1 MATWSSSITES
12 GTIPFMPTSLKFLR
26 KRETRSNGGK
36 PSDWSATAIP
46 WRGQRSTSKCVRTA
60 GPSILCPGL
69 RSHRYFYS
77 VKIVYEP
84 IERNS
89 ARRQPMRFVGKHG
102 MPVALLFVGMALG
115 FFLAG
120 HWVPNVAAVP
130 RQDYESLQAFTNIL
144 SIVKKSYVQEVDT
157 KNLINGAI
165 NGMLS
170 SLDPHSAYLTP
181 DLYKELQMDTQGR
194 FGGLGIEITVKN
206 GVLTVVSP
214 IEDTPAFKAG
224 IKPGDMIFK
233 IGDEFT
239 KDMTLVD
246 AVKKMRG
253 PKGTK
258 IKISIKR
265 EGVPELIDY
274 TLERDTIRVQ
284 SVRSR
289 GLDEGYGYIRLAQFQ
304 ERSDRDVQKALEKLA
319 AEKGGLKGLVLDLR
333 NNPGGLLTQAVRVAD
348 LFLDSGLIVYTE
360 GRIESQKQKFF
371 AQKEGSWLDF
381 PIVVLVN
388 GGSASASEIVAGA
401 LQDHKRAVV
410 LGTKTFGKGSV
421 QTILP
426 LDDNSAL
433 RLTTARYFTPKG
445 RSIQATGIVP
455 DIVVENAT
463 TPDGKPDAPRRP
475 GLREENLPGHLQN
488 PTQTPNST
496 QDQLDKEKENQIP
509 SSGPTGDE
517 TIDNDAQL
525 KRALDLLKSWDVFKQ
540 IVQKKA
546 A

>member
-1 MATWSSSITES
+1 M
-12 GTIPFMPTSLKFLR
+12 
-26 KRETRSNGGK
+26 
-36 PSDWSATAIP
+36 
-46 WRGQRSTSKCVRTA
+46 Q
-60 GPSILCPGL
+60 
-69 RSHRYFYS
+69 
-77 VKIVYEP
+77 
-84 IERNS
+84 S
-89 ARRQPMRFVGKHG
+89 ARRHI
-102 MPVALLFVGMALG
+102 MPIVLLLLGVALG

-120 HWVPNVAAVP
+120 QWVPNVSAVP
-130 RQDYESLQAFTNIL
+130 RQDYESLEAFTNIL
-144 SIVKKSYVQEVDT
+144 SIVKKNYVEDVET
-157 KNLINGAI
+157 KTLVNGAI
-165 NGMLS
+165 NGMLN

-181 DLYKELQMDTQGR
+181 ELYKDLQMDTQGR
-194 FGGLGIEITVKN
+194 FGGLGIEITVKG

-233 IGDEFT
+233 IEDEFT

-258 IKISIKR
+258 INLSIKR
-265 EGVPELIDY
+265 EGVPELIDF
-274 TLERDTIRVQ
+274 TLMRDTIRVQ

-289 GLDEGYGYIRLAQFQ
+289 VLESGYGYIRLAQFQ

-333 NNPGGLLTQAVRVAD
+333 NNPGGLLTQAVRIAD

-360 GRIESQKQKFF
+360 GRIESQKQKYF
-371 AQKEGSWLDF
+371 AQKDGSWMDF
-381 PIVVLVN
+381 PMVVLVN

-433 RLTTARYFTPKG
+433 RLTTARYFTPSG

-455 DIVVENAT
+455 DIVVDAT
-463 TPDGKPDAPRRP
+463 QPQDGKPEEKKRP
-475 GLREENLPGHLQN
+475 MLREENLPGHLPSPQSA
-488 PTQTPNST
+488 PGQP
-496 QDQLDKEKENQIP
+496 QDQSDKDKEKLVP
-509 SSGPTGDE
+509 SSAPTGDE
-517 TIDNDAQL
+517 SIDNDTQL
-525 KRALDLLKSWDVFKQ
+525 KRSLDLLKSWDVFKQ
-540 IVQKKA
+540 LVQKKA

>member
-1 MATWSSSITES
+1 MRI
-12 GTIPFMPTSLKFLR
+12 
-26 KRETRSNGGK
+26 
-36 PSDWSATAIP
+36 
-46 WRGQRSTSKCVRTA
+46 
-60 GPSILCPGL
+60 
-69 RSHRYFYS
+69 
-77 VKIVYEP
+77 VK
-84 IERNS
+84 
-89 ARRQPMRFVGKHG
+89 KHG
-102 MPVALLFVGMALG
+102 MPVVLLLVGVALG

-120 HWVPNVAAVP
+120 QWVPSVSAVA
-130 RQDYESLQAFTNIL
+130 RQDYESLEAFTNVL
-144 SIVKKSYVQEVDT
+144 SIVRKNYVEDVET
-157 KNLINGAI
+157 KNLVTGAI

-224 IKPGDMIFK
+224 VKPGDMIFK
-233 IGDEFT
+233 IEDEFT
-239 KDMTLVD
+239 KDMTLID

-265 EGVPELIDY
+265 EVVPELIDF
-274 TLERDTIRVQ
+274 TLMRDTIRVQ

-289 GLDEGYGYIRLAQFQ
+289 TLEEGYGYVRLAQFQ
-304 ERSDRDVQKALEKLA
+304 ERSDRDLQKALEKLA
-319 AEKGGLKGLVLDLR
+319 AEKGGIKGLVLDLR
-333 NNPGGLLTQAVRVAD
+333 NNPGGLLTQAVRVSD

-360 GRIESQKQKFF
+360 GRIESQKQKYF
-371 AQKEGSWLDF
+371 AQKEGTWMDF
-381 PIVVLVN
+381 PVVVLVN

-433 RLTTARYFTPKG
+433 RLTTARYFTPNG
-445 RSIQATGIVP
+445 RSIQALGIVP
-455 DIVVENAT
+455 DIVVDSS
-463 TPDGKPDAPRRP
+463 PQDAKAEDKKRQ
-475 GLREENLPGHLQN
+475 GLREENLPGHLAN
-488 PTQTPNST
+488 PQQTPAPQ
-496 QDQLDKEKENQIP
+496 QDQGDKEKEKLVP
-509 SSGPTGDE
+509 PSGPTGDE
-517 TIDNDAQL
+517 TIDNDVQL

-540 IVQKKA
+540 LVQKKA

>member
-1 MATWSSSITES
+1 MRSMTKH
-12 GTIPFMPTSLKFLR
+12 GVSL
-26 KRETRSNGGK
+26 
-36 PSDWSATAIP
+36 
-46 WRGQRSTSKCVRTA
+46 
-60 GPSILCPGL
+60 SILL
-69 RSHRYFYS
+69 
-77 VKIVYEP
+77 
-84 IERNS
+84 
-89 ARRQPMRFVGKHG
+89 VGI
-102 MPVALLFVGMALG
+102 ALG
-115 FFLAG
+115 FVLAG
-120 HWVPNVAAVP
+120 QWVPNVSAVP
-130 RQDYESLQAFTNIL
+130 RQDYETLETFTNIL
-144 SIVKKSYVQEVDT
+144 SIVKKNYVEDVET
-157 KNLINGAI
+157 KNLVNGAI
-165 NGMLS
+165 NGMLT

-194 FGGLGIEITVKN
+194 FGGLGIEITVRN

-224 IKPGDMIFK
+224 VKPGDMIFK
-233 IGDEFT
+233 IEDDFT

-246 AVKKMRG
+246 AVKRMRG
-253 PKGTK
+253 PKGSK
-258 IKISIKR
+258 INLSIKR
-265 EGVPELIDY
+265 EGNPELINLSL
-274 TLERDTIRVQ
+274 TRDTIRVQ
-284 SVRSR
+284 SVRNR
-289 GLDEGYGYIRLAQFQ
+289 TLEPGYGYIRLAQFQ
-304 ERSDRDVQKALEKLA
+304 ERSDRDLQRALEKMA

-333 NNPGGLLTQAVRVAD
+333 NNPGGLLTQAVRISD
-348 LFLDSGLIVYTE
+348 IFLDSGLIVYTD

-371 AQKEGSWLDF
+371 AQKDASSMDF
-381 PIVVLVN
+381 PLVVLVN

-455 DIVVENAT
+455 DITVES
-463 TPDGKPDAPRRP
+463 TPQQDGKPEDRKRQS
-475 GLREENLPGHLQN
+475 LREENLPGHLQN
-488 PTQTPNST
+488 QQQNPSPQEL
-496 QDQLDKEKENQIP
+496 LDREREKQIP
-509 SSGPTGDE
+509 SSAPTGDE

-540 IVQKKA
+540 VVQKKA

>member
-1 MATWSSSITES
+1 MKIVSKH
-12 GTIPFMPTSLKFLR
+12 GVSL
-26 KRETRSNGGK
+26 
-36 PSDWSATAIP
+36 
-46 WRGQRSTSKCVRTA
+46 
-60 GPSILCPGL
+60 SIL
-69 RSHRYFYS
+69 
-77 VKIVYEP
+77 
-84 IERNS
+84 
-89 ARRQPMRFVGKHG
+89 
-102 MPVALLFVGMALG
+102 LLGVALG

-120 HWVPNVAAVP
+120 QWVPNVSAVP
-130 RQDYESLQAFTNIL
+130 RQDYETLETFTNIL
-144 SIVKKSYVQEVDT
+144 SIVKKNYVEDVET
-157 KNLINGAI
+157 KNLVNGAI
-165 NGMLS
+165 NGMLT

-181 DLYKELQMDTQGR
+181 DLYKELQSDTQGR

-224 IKPGDMIFK
+224 VKPGDMIFK
-233 IGDEFT
+233 IEDEFT

-253 PKGTK
+253 PKGSK
-258 IKISIKR
+258 INLSIKR
-265 EGVPELIDY
+265 EGNPELINF
-274 TLERDTIRVQ
+274 TLTRDTIRVQ
-284 SVRSR
+284 SVRNR
-289 GLDEGYGYIRLAQFQ
+289 TLEPGYGYVRLAQFQ
-304 ERSDRDVQKALEKLA
+304 ERSDRDVQKALEKLM

-333 NNPGGLLTQAVRVAD
+333 NNPGGLLTQAVRVSD

-371 AQKEGSWLDF
+371 AQKEGSLMDF

-455 DIVVENAT
+455 DIIVESTPQQDGKVVE
-463 TPDGKPDAPRRP
+463 DKRRQS
-475 GLREENLPGHLQN
+475 LREENLPGHLQN
-488 PTQTPNST
+488 PQQSQP
-496 QDQLDKEKENQIP
+496 QEQIDREQEKQIP
-509 SSGPTGDE
+509 SSAPTGDE
-517 TIDNDAQL
+517 TIDGDPQL

>member
-1 MATWSSSITES
+1 MRSMTKH
-12 GTIPFMPTSLKFLR
+12 GVSL
-26 KRETRSNGGK
+26 
-36 PSDWSATAIP
+36 
-46 WRGQRSTSKCVRTA
+46 
-60 GPSILCPGL
+60 SILL
-69 RSHRYFYS
+69 
-77 VKIVYEP
+77 
-84 IERNS
+84 
-89 ARRQPMRFVGKHG
+89 VGI
-102 MPVALLFVGMALG
+102 ALG
-115 FFLAG
+115 FVLVG
-120 HWVPNVAAVP
+120 QWVPNVSAVP
-130 RQDYESLQAFTNIL
+130 RQEYETLETFTNIL
-144 SIVKKSYVQEVDT
+144 SIVKKNYVEDVDT
-157 KNLINGAI
+157 KNLVNGAI
-165 NGMLS
+165 NGMLT

-224 IKPGDMIFK
+224 VKPGDMIFK
-233 IGDEFT
+233 IEDDFT

-253 PKGTK
+253 PKGSK
-258 IKISIKR
+258 INLSIKR
-265 EGVPELIDY
+265 EGISELINLSL
-274 TLERDTIRVQ
+274 TRDTIRVQ

-289 GLDEGYGYIRLAQFQ
+289 TLEPGYGYIRLAQFQ
-304 ERSDRDVQKALEKLA
+304 ERSDRDLQRALEKMA

-333 NNPGGLLTQAVRVAD
+333 NNPGGLLTQAVRISD
-348 LFLDSGLIVYTE
+348 IFLDSGLIVYTD

-371 AQKEGSWLDF
+371 AQKDASSMDF
-381 PIVVLVN
+381 PLVVLVN

-426 LDDNSAL
+426 LDDSSAL
-433 RLTTARYFTPKG
+433 RLTTARYFTPNG

-455 DIVVENAT
+455 DITVES
-463 TPDGKPDAPRRP
+463 TPQQDGKLDERKRP
-475 GLREENLPGHLQN
+475 SLREENLPGHLQN
-488 PTQTPNST
+488 PQQNPSS
-496 QDQLDKEKENQIP
+496 QEQLDKEREKQIP
-509 SSGPTGDE
+509 SSAPTGDE

-540 IVQKKA
+540 VVQKKA